1 MPAWLIPIVWG
12 VITAL
17 LDSVIARILSALGVG
32 SVTFFGVNFVMSKV
46 RSALMGM
53 TSGFGSDAMNILGMS
68 GLGVCISIILS
79 AFTIRMTLNGID
91 KAGNFSSIKFS
102 GFGGGE

>member
-17 LDSVIARILSALGVG
+17 LNSVISRVLAALGVG

-46 RSALMGM
+46 RSALLGM
-53 TSGFGSDAMNILGMS
+53 TAGFGSDAMNILGMS
-68 GLGVCISIILS
+68 GLGVCISVILS
-79 AFTIRMTLNGID
+79 AFTIRMTLSGID

-102 GFGGGE
+102 GFGGGK